1 VATALGPNPS
11 WSRTAIQIEFCP
23 VFGTELALQST
34 MITVSKIT
42 TVANVPDRKR
52 CGVSVHYVRDVEHT
66 MSNT

>member
-1 VATALGPNPS
+1 
-11 WSRTAIQIEFCP
+11 